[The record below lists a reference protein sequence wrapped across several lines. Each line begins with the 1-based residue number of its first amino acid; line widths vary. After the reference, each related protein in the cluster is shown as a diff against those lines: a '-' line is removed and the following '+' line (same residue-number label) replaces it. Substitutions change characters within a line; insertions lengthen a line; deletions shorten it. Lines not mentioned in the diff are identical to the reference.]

1 MKDLLSICKHRSFL
15 CFDEYS
21 IFAIYNYGGKK
32 KNRLW
37 NSQTERS
44 FLSNTYPNYHKTSS
58 DESTQCSHF
67 YPSLP
72 AAPTF
77 KISYQPQTYCS
88 FSSNISLQLRESLVL
103 LLLTNRREHDS
114 CFPKLYI
121 SQRFKTFTSDTS
133 FCRQVV
139 FPRTNSNKWHNSSQ
153 SHLQNM
159 FLHNITYK
167 TSCYQL
173 SSTVYPLLLGKPT

>member
-1 MKDLLSICKHRSFL
+1 MNTVFLLYITM
-15 CFDEYS
+15 
-21 IFAIYNYGGKK
+21 GGKK
-32 KNRLW
+32 PRLW

-77 KISYQPQTYCS
+77 KISYQTQTYCS
-88 FSSNISLQLRESLVL
+88 SASSISSLQLRESLAL
-103 LLLTNRREHDS
+103 LLLTNRREHKTH
-114 CFPKLYI
+114 FPKPHV

-133 FCRQVV
+133 LFVQVI
-139 FPRTNSNKWHNSSQ
+139 FPRPNSNKWHNSCQ
-153 SHLQNM
+153 SHLQNTS
-159 FLHNITYK
+159 LHNITYK
-167 TSCYQL
+167 TFCYQL
-173 SSTVYPLLLGKPT
+173 SSAVCPLLLVEFSANNSKSPSC

>member
-1 MKDLLSICKHRSFL
+1 MNTVFLLYITV
-15 CFDEYS
+15 
-21 IFAIYNYGGKK
+21 GGKK
-32 KNRLW
+32 PRLW

-44 FLSNTYPNYHKTSS
+44 FLSNTYPNYHKISS

-77 KISYQPQTYCS
+77 KISYQTQTYCS
-88 FSSNISLQLRESLVL
+88 FSSNISSLQLRESLAL
-103 LLLTNRREHDS
+103 LLLTNRREHDI
-114 CFPKLYI
+114 FPKPYI

-133 FCRQVV
+133 FCMQVL
-139 FPRTNSNKWHNSSQ
+139 FPRTNSNKWHNGSQ

-167 TSCYQL
+167 TSCCQL
-173 SSTVYPLLLGKPT
+173 SSTGYPLLLGKPT